1 MNKLNIIALLAIFS
15 LSCLNSSAQFVSK
28 DWDKQKEL
36 TEFRNRHKPQG
47 VSKGF
52 RRLYKKE
59 YGLSKVQLPFNSFTS
74 IYPEFY
80 DSYYCYPILLH
91 RNDYIGTWSN
101 QIVLTS
107 SDGDCI
113 VYIPVISRHAGAWLN
128 HNISDVKGLVA
139 VDVVCNRDDI
149 NYWQVKISGD
159 DINRIIDE
167 NVTVYEDDS
176 HTAQC
181 GADVMLLCKFPY
193 REKICTYGKGG
204 YISIHEEYPHY
215 YTLDIYKEGH
225 KPIEMHLFVTDK
237 GSDKID
243 CYLSDICGSLK
254 F

>member
-1 MNKLNIIALLAIFS
+1 MDKLRIIALLTIFS
-15 LSCLNSSAQFVSK
+15 LSCLNSSAQFDSK

-36 TEFRNRHKPQG
+36 TEVRNRHKPKG
-47 VSKGF
+47 VSRGF

-59 YGLSKVQLPFNSFTS
+59 YGLSKAKLPFNSFTS
-74 IYPEFY
+74 IYPGYE
-80 DSYYCYPILLH
+80 SILLH
-91 RNDYIGTWSN
+91 RNDYIGTMSN
-101 QIVLTS
+101 PIAMAS

-113 VYIPVISRHAGAWLN
+113 VYIPVMSQYADANAWMMPNLR
-128 HNISDVKGLVA
+128 KGVA
-139 VDVVCNRDDI
+139 VDVICNRDDI

-181 GADVMLLCKFPY
+181 GADAMLLCKFPY

-204 YISIHEEYPHY
+204 YISIHEEFSHY

-225 KPIEMHLFVTDK
+225 KPIEIHLFVNDK

-243 CYLSDICGSLK
+243 SYLSDICGSLK

>member
-1 MNKLNIIALLAIFS
+1 MNKLRIIALLTFFS
-15 LSCLNSSAQFVSK
+15 MSCLNSSAQFDSK

-36 TEFRNRHKPQG
+36 TEFRNRHKSQG
-47 VSKGF
+47 VSRGF

-59 YGLSKVQLPFNSFTS
+59 YGLSKAKLPFNSFTS
-74 IYPEFY
+74 IYPGYE
-80 DSYYCYPILLH
+80 SILLH

-113 VYIPVISRHAGAWLN
+113 VYIPVISRYDDAWLN
-128 HNISDVKGLVA
+128 NNISDVKEFVA

-181 GADVMLLCKFPY
+181 GADVILLCKFPY

-204 YISIHEEYPHY
+204 YISIHEEFSHY

-225 KPIEMHLFVTDK
+225 KPIKMHLFVNDK

-243 CYLSDICGSLK
+243 SYLSDICGSLK

>member
-1 MNKLNIIALLAIFS
+1 MDKLRIIALLTIFS
-15 LSCLNSSAQFVSK
+15 LSCLNSSAQFDSK

-36 TEFRNRHKPQG
+36 TEVRNRRKPQG
-47 VSKGF
+47 VSRGF

-59 YGLSKVQLPFNSFTS
+59 YGLSKAKLPFNSFTS
-74 IYPEFY
+74 IYPGYE
-80 DSYYCYPILLH
+80 SILLH
-91 RNDYIGTWSN
+91 RNDYIGTMSN
-101 QIVLTS
+101 PIAMAS

-113 VYIPVISRHAGAWLN
+113 VYIPVMSRYADADAWMMPNLR
-128 HNISDVKGLVA
+128 KGIA
-139 VDVVCNRDDI
+139 VDVICNKDDI
-149 NYWQVKISGD
+149 NYWQIRVTED
-159 DINRIIDE
+159 DVNRIFDE

-176 HTAQC
+176 YTAQC
-181 GADVMLLCKFPY
+181 GADAMLLCKFPY

-225 KPIEMHLFVTDK
+225 KPIKMHLFVTDK

-243 CYLSDICGSLK
+243 SYLSDICGSLK

>member
-1 MNKLNIIALLAIFS
+1 MNKLSIIALLTIFS
-15 LSCLNSSAQFVSK
+15 MSCLNSSAQFDSK

-36 TEFRNRHKPQG
+36 TEVRNRRKPQG
-47 VSKGF
+47 VSRGF

-59 YGLSKVQLPFNSFTS
+59 YGLSKAKLPFNSFTS
-74 IYPEFY
+74 IYPGYE
-80 DSYYCYPILLH
+80 SILLH
-91 RNDYIGTWSN
+91 RNDYIGTMN
-101 QIVLTS
+101 NPIALAS

-113 VYIPVISRHAGAWLN
+113 VYIPVMSRYADADAWMIPNLK
-128 HNISDVKGLVA
+128 KGVA
-139 VDVVCNRDDI
+139 VNVICNKDDI

-167 NVTVYEDDS
+167 NVTVYENDS

-225 KPIEMHLFVTDK
+225 KPIKMHLFVNDK
-237 GSDKID
+237 GFDKID
-243 CYLSDICGSLK
+243 SYLSDICGSLK

>member
-1 MNKLNIIALLAIFS
+1 MNKLSIIALLTIFS
-15 LSCLNSSAQFVSK
+15 MSCLNSSAQFDSK

-47 VSKGF
+47 VSRGF

-59 YGLSKVQLPFNSFTS
+59 YGLSKAKLPFNSFTS
-74 IYPEFY
+74 IYPGYE
-80 DSYYCYPILLH
+80 SILLH
-91 RNDYIGTWSN
+91 RNDYIGTMSN
-101 QIVLTS
+101 PIAMVS

-113 VYIPVISRHAGAWLN
+113 VYIPVMSQYADADAWRMPNLR
-128 HNISDVKGLVA
+128 KRVA
-139 VDVVCNRDDI
+139 VDVICNRDDI

-225 KPIEMHLFVTDK
+225 KPIKMHLFVTDK

-243 CYLSDICGSLK
+243 SYLSDICGSLR

>member
-1 MNKLNIIALLAIFS
+1 MNKLSIIALLTIFS
-15 LSCLNSSAQFVSK
+15 MSCLNSSAQFDSK

-47 VSKGF
+47 VSRGF

-59 YGLSKVQLPFNSFTS
+59 YGLSKAKLPFNSFTS
-74 IYPEFY
+74 IYPGYEY
-80 DSYYCYPILLH
+80 ILLH
-91 RNDYIGTWSN
+91 RNDYIGTMSN
-101 QIVLTS
+101 PIAMLS
-107 SDGDCI
+107 SDSDCI
-113 VYIPVISRHAGAWLN
+113 VYIPVMSQYADADAWRMPNLR
-128 HNISDVKGLVA
+128 KRVA
-139 VDVVCNRDDI
+139 VDVICNRDDI
-149 NYWQVKISGD
+149 NYWQVKISED
-159 DINRIIDE
+159 EINRIIDE
-167 NVTVYEDDS
+167 NVVVYEGDS

-225 KPIEMHLFVTDK
+225 KPIKMHLFVTDK

-243 CYLSDICGSLK
+243 SYLSDICGSLK

>member
-1 MNKLNIIALLAIFS
+1 MNKLKFIALLTIFS
-15 LSCLNSSAQFVSK
+15 MSCLNSSAQFDSK
-28 DWDKQKEL
+28 VFDEQVKL
-36 TEFRNRHKPQG
+36 TEARNRRKPRG
-47 VSKGF
+47 VSRGF
-52 RRLYKKE
+52 KKLYKKE

-80 DSYYCYPILLH
+80 ESYFGYPILLH
-91 RNDYIGTWSN
+91 RNDNIGTMSN
-101 QIVLTS
+101 PIAMAS

-113 VYIPVISRHAGAWLN
+113 VYIPVMSQYADADAWRMPNLR
-128 HNISDVKGLVA
+128 KRVA

-167 NVTVYEDDS
+167 NVTVYDGDS

-181 GADVMLLCKFPY
+181 GADAMLLCKFPY
-193 REKICTYGKGG
+193 REKICTYSKEG
-204 YISIHEEYPHY
+204 YISIHEEFSHY

-225 KPIEMHLFVTDK
+225 KPIKMHLFVTDK

-243 CYLSDICGSLK
+243 SYLSDICSSLK

>member
-15 LSCLNSSAQFVSK
+15 LSCLNSSAQFDSK
-28 DWDKQKEL
+28 VWEKQIKL
-36 TEFRNRHKPQG
+36 TETRNRHKPQG

-52 RRLYKKE
+52 KKLYKKE

-74 IYPEFY
+74 IYPGYE
-80 DSYYCYPILLH
+80 SILLH
-91 RNDYIGTWSN
+91 RNDYIGTMN
-101 QIVLTS
+101 NPIVLAS
-107 SDGDCI
+107 LDGDCI
-113 VYIPVISRHAGAWLN
+113 VYIPVMSQYADADAWMTPNLR
-128 HNISDVKGLVA
+128 KGIA
-139 VDVVCNRDDI
+139 VDVICNKDDI
-149 NYWQVKISGD
+149 NYWQVRVTED
-159 DINRIIDE
+159 DIKRVIDE
-167 NVTVYEDDS
+167 NVTVYEGDS

-181 GADVMLLCKFPY
+181 GADVMLLCKFPC
-193 REKICTYGKGG
+193 REKICTYGKDG